1 MHASTC
7 AVISLCWYR
16 NIEKI
21 QYTDSEL
28 LMFTMRRLGR
38 QRQTETGLFQVK
50 ETHVIVRYYIRI
62 VVYCL
67 LNVRC
72 AFVSVSLSK
81 GNYWERNCEFDN
93 LLNADM
99 AKSIHRR
106 AAFDFSPYNT
116 SEFILSERRWSVYLF
131 CIFASLLHFCLYLHH
146 LHIATCTLTIGNFC
160 ATYVA

>member
-7 AVISLCWYR
+7 AVISLFWYR

-28 LMFTMRRLGR
+28 LMFTLRRLGR
-38 QRQTETGLFQVK
+38 QRQTETGLFPVK
-50 ETHVIVRYYIRI
+50 ETHVIVRYYIGI

-106 AAFDFSPYNT
+106 ATFDFSPYNT

-131 CIFASLLHFCLYLHH
+131 CIFASLLFLFTSSTYSHVYPHH
-146 LHIATCTLTIGNFC
+146 W
-160 ATYVA
+160 